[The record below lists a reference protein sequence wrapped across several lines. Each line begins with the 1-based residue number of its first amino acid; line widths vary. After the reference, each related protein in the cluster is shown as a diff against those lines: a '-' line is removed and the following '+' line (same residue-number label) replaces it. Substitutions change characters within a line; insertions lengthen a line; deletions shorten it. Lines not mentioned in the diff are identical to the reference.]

1 MAALACH
8 KANFESLELA
18 LEFIYGRDPQN
29 LHNHPFVPFQVNERE
44 LILTQKTLANETNG
58 MNTYN
63 LMLEKSPGV
72 SPAPSH
78 AAEPISNQENYVTP
92 IEETGELASILKVRC
107 FICKGRRETHLDE
120 GRRQLDN
127 ERAERLLMSRGG

>member
-1 MAALACH
+1 MIKQLELRFVCDRTVAALACH

-44 LILTQKTLANETNG
+44 LILTQKTLANETSG
-58 MNTYN
+58 MKPYN

-72 SPAPSH
+72 SPALSQIAGP
-78 AAEPISNQENYVTP
+78 
-92 IEETGELASILKVRC
+92 
-107 FICKGRRETHLDE
+107 
-120 GRRQLDN
+120 
-127 ERAERLLMSRGG
+127 

>member
-1 MAALACH
+1 M
-8 KANFESLELA
+8 
-18 LEFIYGRDPQN
+18 
-29 LHNHPFVPFQVNERE
+29 PFQVNERE
-44 LILTQKTLANETNG
+44 LILTQKTLANETTG

-72 SPAPSH
+72 SPAPSY
-78 AAEPISNQENYVTP
+78 AAEPVSNQENFVTP